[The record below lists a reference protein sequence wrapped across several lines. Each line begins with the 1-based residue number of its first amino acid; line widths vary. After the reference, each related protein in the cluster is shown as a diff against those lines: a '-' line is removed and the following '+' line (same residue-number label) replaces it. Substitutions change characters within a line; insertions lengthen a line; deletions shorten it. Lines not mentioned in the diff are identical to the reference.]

1 MTDDR
6 SLERAARSWIEVGPT
21 RAPDHAVDAA
31 LARIPTTPQERD
43 WFPWRLPQMLT
54 PARVAVAAVIGVL
67 VIGGALFTLARPSA
81 IGAPDASAAG
91 QGMRLA
97 DAGGATVETR
107 PSGFDVHVPT
117 AGAVKTVPV
126 VFGARL
132 APVGPA
138 CESAIDPAAG
148 SDVASIIAALQ
159 ARSGWMVGP
168 RTPVA
173 LGAARGWWFDLRRPD
188 GLVCPDGGIN
198 VPLFV
203 SELDPAMGVHIDPGY
218 ASRLFLLDDGH
229 GGTIVIEVNAHR
241 AFGQAELVGAAM
253 PVILGLRFVS

>member
-1 MTDDR
+1 
-6 SLERAARSWIEVGPT
+6 
-21 RAPDHAVDAA
+21 
-31 LARIPTTPQERD
+31 
-43 WFPWRLPQMLT
+43 
-54 PARVAVAAVIGVL
+54 
-67 VIGGALFTLARPSA
+67 
-81 IGAPDASAAG
+81 
-91 QGMRLA
+91 
-97 DAGGATVETR
+97 
-107 PSGFDVHVPT
+107 
-117 AGAVKTVPV
+117 
-126 VFGARL
+126 
-132 APVGPA
+132 
-138 CESAIDPAAG
+138 
-148 SDVASIIAALQ
+148 
-159 ARSGWMVGP
+159 MVGP